1 MARRT
6 EAQIEVM
13 ARARWEAARHAF
25 EAGNKQ
31 VGWVHLLAMGCC
43 MAAITREPLKD
54 DLAKIA
60 RAGGLIP

>member
-43 MAAITREPLKD
+43 MAAMSGELLSD
-54 DLAKIA
+54 DLTKIA
-60 RAGGLIP
+60 RAGGLMP